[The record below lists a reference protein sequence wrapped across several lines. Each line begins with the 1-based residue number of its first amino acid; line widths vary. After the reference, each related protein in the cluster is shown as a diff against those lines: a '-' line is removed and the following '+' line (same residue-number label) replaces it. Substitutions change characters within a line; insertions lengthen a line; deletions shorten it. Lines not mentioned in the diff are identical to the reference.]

1 MGDPVQR
8 YGDANSGGGTI
19 SVVTNNGVYANSKL
33 VSIDG
38 SGITTHGTNPNVHA
52 SATTANGSS
61 TVKEGG
67 LGVNREN
74 DVDSCT
80 HVRIGGSSNV
90 KVG

>member
-1 MGDPVQR
+1 MGEPVQR

-61 TVKEGG
+61 TVFAKN
-67 LGVNREN
+67 LAVNRTG
-74 DVDSCT
+74 DADSCT
-80 HVRIGGSSNV
+80 HTRTGGSSNV
-90 KVG
+90 NIG